1 MLVNGNRKEESM
13 LKLTILALVGAL
25 IGWTTNVIAIK
36 LLFRPIEPIHIPVVG
51 WTLQGLMP
59 KRKKEIAKNI
69 GETVET
75 ELVSIEEIIDKMI
88 EGSDKS
94 MIIDALKNRIMQL
107 AELKMPAFVPTA
119 MKGMIMGFIGDT
131 IDENADE
138 MINEI
143 SEKIVHQA
151 TEKVSIALIIE
162 EKINAYPFEK
172 LEAIVLSIAKKELK
186 HIEYLGGV
194 IGLAIGIVQGLIIL
208 YI

>member
-1 MLVNGNRKEESM
+1 M
-13 LKLTILALVGAL
+13 LKLLILASVGAL

-36 LLFRPIEPIHIPVVG
+36 LLFRPIEPIKIPVLG

-69 GETVET
+69 GETVEN

-88 EGSDKS
+88 EGSDKT
-94 MIIDALKNRIMQL
+94 MIIEALKKRIMEL
-107 AELKMPAFVPTA
+107 AELKMPVFVPTA
-119 MKGMIMGFIGDT
+119 MKGMIMSFIGDA

-138 MINEI
+138 MLNEI

-162 EKINAYPFEK
+162 EKINAFPFEK
-172 LEAIVLSIAKKELK
+172 LEEIILSIAKKELK
-186 HIEYLGGV
+186 HIEYLGGL
-194 IGLAIGIVQGLIIL
+194 IGFAIGIVQGLIIL

>member
-1 MLVNGNRKEESM
+1 M
-13 LKLTILALVGAL
+13 LKLMILAAVGGL

-36 LLFRPIEPIHIPVVG
+36 LLFRPIEPIRIPILG

-69 GETVET
+69 GETVEN

-88 EGSDKS
+88 EGMDKTQV
-94 MIIDALKNRIMQL
+94 IEALKERIL
-107 AELKMPAFVPTA
+107 KLTEEKMPIFVPSA
-119 MKGMIMGFIGDT
+119 MKGMILSFVGDT
-131 IDENADE
+131 IDENADA
-138 MINEI
+138 MISEL

-172 LEAIVLSIAKKELK
+172 LEAITLSIAKKELK

-194 IGLAIGIVQGLIIL
+194 IGFAIGLVQGFIL
-208 YI
+208 LTIF